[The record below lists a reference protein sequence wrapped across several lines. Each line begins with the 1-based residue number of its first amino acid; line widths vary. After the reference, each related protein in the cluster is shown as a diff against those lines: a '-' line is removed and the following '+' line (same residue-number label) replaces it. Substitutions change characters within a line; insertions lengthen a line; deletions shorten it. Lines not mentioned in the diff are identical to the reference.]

1 LQALISE
8 VSLPYVYRVIPA
20 ESTRRVLFSVALVA
34 AFTVALVVGAVVGG
48 APASAVALGALV
60 GGCVEE

>member
-20 ESTRRVLFSVALVA
+20 ESTRMVLFSLALVA
-34 AFTVALVVGAVVGG
+34 ALTVALVVGG